1 MGERARALPAADA
14 AAGGAPVIDLDAD
27 DERALDLATLAD
39 EEHDLDGDRAR
50 ERATCSSEDDPGG
63 LAMPLF
69 AWKRYP

>member
-1 MGERARALPAADA
+1 MGERARALPAPD

-50 ERATCSSEDDPGG
+50 ERATCSSEPDPEG
-63 LAMPLF
+63 LATLPLF
-69 AWKRYP
+69 AWRYR

>member
-1 MGERARALPAADA
+1 M
-14 AAGGAPVIDLDAD
+14 IDLDAD

-63 LAMPLF
+63 LAMHLF
-69 AWKRYP
+69 AWSRYR